1 MTEVRKAT
9 AVKHSSLKSLSLI
22 RRAIARATTACLL
35 LALAACVLLLTAC
48 EQDPPK
54 PADELLEARQAF
66 GRKEFLD
73 AERQYERYLQQHPEG
88 TQRWEAWERLVDIA
102 LSIRQDQRL
111 ATDILEAMALE
122 YNEDPKLGK
131 ASLERLGQVYESG
144 HRWEQALSAW
154 KRLLAFPGV
163 SKAEQGRLHLK
174 LGKIYQLRGQNDL
187 AVTSLRA
194 CLDMRASPEVN
205 ASCLY
210 ELAQV
215 FMMNDQGQQ
224 AKIYLTE
231 LGKMPDAPLDVKVL
245 GAFALGDFEEE
256 QGNFQKSL
264 DIFESIKTIY
274 PNPDAVEERI
284 KGLRQKVKDYGPVRP
299 VL

>member
-1 MTEVRKAT
+1 MHPVP
-9 AVKHSSLKSLSLI
+9 LKI
-22 RRAIARATTACLL
+22 F
-35 LALAACVLLLTAC
+35 LALALFIGLISGFLGGC
-48 EQDPPK
+48 EDAPPE
-54 PADELLEARQAF
+54 PADGLLEARQAF
-66 GRKEFLD
+66 ARKEFLD
-73 AERQYERYLQQHPEG
+73 AERQYELYLQQNPEG

-102 LSIRQDQRL
+102 LSIRQDERL

-122 YNEDPKLGK
+122 YNEDPKRGR

-144 HRWEQALSAW
+144 HRWDQALGVW
-154 KRLLAFPGV
+154 KRLLAFPGA
-163 SKAEQGRLHLK
+163 SRAEQGHAHLK
-174 LGKIYQLRGQNDL
+174 SAKIYQLRGQNDL
-187 AVTSLRA
+187 AVASLRS
-194 CLDMRASPEVN
+194 CLDMRTTPEVN
-205 ASCLY
+205 AACLY

-215 FMMNDQGQQ
+215 FMMNEQGQQ

-231 LGKMPDAPLDVKVL
+231 LGKMPDAPLEIKVL

-256 QGNFQKSL
+256 QGNFQKAL
-264 DIFESIKTIY
+264 DIFQSIKTIY

>member
-1 MTEVRKAT
+1 MNRIGISL
-9 AVKHSSLKSLSLI
+9 AV
-22 RRAIARATTACLL
+22 C
-35 LALAACVLLLTAC
+35 LALFFCAGLFSGCTDEPAR
-48 EQDPPK
+48 
-54 PADELLEARQAF
+54 PADGLHEARQAF
-66 GRKEFLD
+66 ARKEFLD
-73 AERQYERYLQQHPEG
+73 AERQYELYLQQHPEG

-144 HRWEQALSAW
+144 HRWDQALSAW
-154 KRLLAFPGV
+154 RRLLVFPGV
-163 SKAEQGRLHLK
+163 SKTEQAGLHLK

-187 AVTSLRA
+187 AASSLRA
-194 CLDMRASPEVN
+194 CLDMRAAPEVN

-231 LGKMPDAPLDVKVL
+231 LGKMPDAPLEVKVL
-245 GAFALGDFEEE
+245 GAFALADFEEE

-264 DIFESIKTIY
+264 DIFKSIKAIY

-284 KGLRQKVKDYGPVRP
+284 KGLRQKVRDYGPVRP